1 MCNIFSSFLVSSSL
15 YLFGMSIFCGF
26 KKASNC
32 HQLSKGTFSFQN
44 CAFLQVIITQFTFHI
59 VRCQRRFKCGNQ
71 QDSFCDYQICDSV
84 QDCPD
89 GLDEKG
95 CSTPSPSP
103 TSSTRKTTTTTIT
116 SKPPNPIIR
125 CQYYCKNGQCLT
137 SEMLGGKNNVVC
149 DGIKN
154 CNDGSD
160 ESNCLRCCDGT
171 QIDMAK
177 KCDGKFDCPD
187 GSDEMYCQKLGNE
200 KRAFEAHILVFF
212 RTLL

>member
-1 MCNIFSSFLVSSSL
+1 M
-15 YLFGMSIFCGF
+15 
-26 KKASNC
+26 
-32 HQLSKGTFSFQN
+32 
-44 CAFLQVIITQFTFHI
+44 IITQFSFHI

-149 DGIKN
+149 DGIKD

-200 KRAFEAHILVFF
+200 KGLSKYIVCFFSYFALIHAVF
-212 RTLL
+212 RLWK